1 VPEGGYFERERVV
14 AVRPRVL
21 ARVLDREAALL
32 LPERDLAPDVLRLR
46 VPDVA
51 PARERVVRV
60 VERGLPPNWLTSFC
74 LRCIIWLPISS

>member
-1 VPEGGYFERERVV
+1 V

-51 PARERVVRV
+51 PARERVVRE
-60 VERGLPPNWLTSFC
+60 VERG
-74 LRCIIWLPISS
+74 